1 VLRLREAARL
11 IGVSPGR
18 LYRAIADGRLTAASG
33 GGPGKPTLV
42 SLKAV
47 QAFCR
52 SEGLRAPKGTE
63 PVERRER
70 LARAERSTD
79 SDDDTIALQAL
90 ETLTGQYLAQ
100 IMARQSDYIE
110 AFVRQELS
118 HLVERVVEQVMERLA
133 ERVSPSALIH
143 AERSERAERIERS
156 TPAIASPKAMVL
168 QRLRA
173 MRAEGLSLQA
183 MADRFNH
190 EGVPTLSGKGRWQKR
205 TIGNLLAQ
213 EEEHL

>member
-1 VLRLREAARL
+1 
-11 IGVSPGR
+11 
-18 LYRAIADGRLTAASG
+18 
-33 GGPGKPTLV
+33 
-42 SLKAV
+42 
-47 QAFCR
+47 
-52 SEGLRAPKGTE
+52 
-63 PVERRER
+63 
-70 LARAERSTD
+70 
-79 SDDDTIALQAL
+79 
-90 ETLTGQYLAQ
+90 
-100 IMARQSDYIE
+100 
-110 AFVRQELS
+110 
-118 HLVERVVEQVMERLA
+118 MERLA